1 MTTFDIKFNN
11 NTANNTN
18 NGNIYSK
25 MLDDIIL
32 DTVMKNNSYL
42 FTKTKKEKEADLIDA
57 MFADIDNTYIDK
69 SLKGDDLF
77 TKACKTLASYYN
89 KSKAKKNIT
98 LGKIYRLSDGTAII
112 FYDDEIQIG
121 TDIYSY
127 ADFNNFDFISSLT
140 PEKKK
145 IIIEINIK
153 L

>member
-11 NTANNTN
+11 NTANTTN

-42 FTKTKKEKEADLIDA
+42 YTSTKKEKEATLIDA
-57 MFADIDNTYIDK
+57 MFDSLDNTYIRK
-69 SLKGDDLF
+69 SLKSDDLF
-77 TKACKTLASYYN
+77 TKACKILAGYN
-89 KSKAKKNIT
+89 KKKAKGIT
-98 LGKIYRLSDGTAII
+98 LGKIYRLADGTAII

-127 ADFNNFDFISSLT
+127 SDFDNFDFISSLT

>member
-11 NTANNTN
+11 TTKNIN

-32 DTVMKNNSYL
+32 DTVKKNNDYL
-42 FTKTKKEKEADLIDA
+42 FKLKKDKDADLIDA
-57 MFADIDNTYIDK
+57 MFDSIDHTYICK
-69 SLKGDDLF
+69 SLKDGDVF
-77 TKACKTLASYYN
+77 TKACKILADYN
-89 KSKAKKNIT
+89 KKKAKNII
-98 LGKIYRLSDGTAII
+98 LGKIYRFSNGTPII

-127 ADFNNFDFISSLT
+127 TDFGNFDFISSLT

-145 IIIEINIK
+145 IIIDINIK

>member
-1 MTTFDIKFNN
+1 MITTYDIKFNN
-11 NTANNTN
+11 TTNNAN

-32 DTVMKNNSYL
+32 DTIMKNNSYL
-42 FTKTKKEKEADLIDA
+42 YDAKKKEADLIDA
-57 MFADIDNTYIDK
+57 MFANIDNTYINK
-69 SLKGDDLF
+69 PLKGDDLF
-77 TKACKTLASYYN
+77 TKACKVLAGYN
-89 KSKAKKNIT
+89 KKKAKGIT
-98 LGKIYRLSDGTAII
+98 LGKVYRLTDGTAII

-121 TDIYSY
+121 TDLYSY
-127 ADFNNFDFISSLT
+127 ADFDDYSFISGLT

>member
-11 NTANNTN
+11 NTANTTN

-42 FTKTKKEKEADLIDA
+42 LNKTKKEKEATLIDA
-57 MFADIDNTYIDK
+57 MFADIDHATYIDK

-77 TKACKTLASYYN
+77 TKACKILAGYN
-89 KSKAKKNIT
+89 KKKAKGIT

-121 TDIYSY
+121 TDLYSY
-127 ADFNNFDFISSLT
+127 ADFNNFDFISGLT

>member
-11 NTANNTN
+11 NTANTTN

-25 MLDDIIL
+25 MLDNIIL

-42 FTKTKKEKEADLIDA
+42 FTKTKKEKEANLIDA
-57 MFADIDNTYIDK
+57 MFADIDNTYICK

-77 TKACKTLASYYN
+77 TKACKILAGYN
-89 KSKAKKNIT
+89 KKKAKGIT
-98 LGKIYRLSDGTAII
+98 LGKLYRLSDGTAII

-121 TDIYSY
+121 TDLYSY
-127 ADFNNFDFISSLT
+127 SDFDNFDFISSLA

>member
-11 NTANNTN
+11 NTANTTN

-42 FTKTKKEKEADLIDA
+42 YKTKKEKEADLIDA
-57 MFADIDNTYIDK
+57 MFANIGHTYIDK
-69 SLKGDDLF
+69 SLKSDDLF
-77 TKACKTLASYYN
+77 TKACKILAGYN
-89 KSKAKKNIT
+89 KKKAKGIT
-98 LGKIYRLSDGTAII
+98 LGKVYRLTDGTAII

-121 TDIYSY
+121 TDLYSY
-127 ADFNNFDFISSLT
+127 ADFNDYNFISGLT

>member
-11 NTANNTN
+11 NTKNIN

-32 DTVMKNNSYL
+32 DTVMKDNSYL

-57 MFADIDNTYIDK
+57 MFDSIDHTYIYK
-69 SLKGDDLF
+69 PLKDSDVF
-77 TKACKTLASYYN
+77 AKACKILADYN
-89 KSKAKKNIT
+89 KKKADNII
-98 LGKIYRLSDGTAII
+98 LGNIYRFSNGTPII

-127 ADFNNFDFISSLT
+127 TDFNDFDFISSLT

-145 IIIEINIK
+145 IIIDINIK

>member
-11 NTANNTN
+11 STANTTN

-25 MLDDIIL
+25 MLDNIIL
-32 DTVMKNNSYL
+32 DTVMKNNSCLY
-42 FTKTKKEKEADLIDA
+42 KTKKEKEADLIDA
-57 MFADIDNTYIDK
+57 MFADIDHTYIGE
-69 SLKGDDLF
+69 SLKSDDLF
-77 TKACKTLASYYN
+77 TKACKILAGYN
-89 KSKAKKNIT
+89 KKKAKGVT

-121 TDIYSY
+121 TDLYSY
-127 ADFNNFDFISSLT
+127 SDFNNFDFISGLT

>member
-11 NTANNTN
+11 STANTTN

-42 FTKTKKEKEADLIDA
+42 CKTKKEKEADLIDA
-57 MFADIDNTYIDK
+57 MFADIDHTYISK
-69 SLKGDDLF
+69 SLKSDDLF
-77 TKACKTLASYYN
+77 TKACKILASYN
-89 KSKAKKNIT
+89 KKKDKDII
-98 LGKIYRLSDGTAII
+98 LGKVYRLSDGTAII

-121 TDIYSY
+121 TDLYSY
-127 ADFNNFDFISSLT
+127 ADFDNFDFISGLT

>member
-11 NTANNTN
+11 TTKNIN

-32 DTVMKNNSYL
+32 DTVKKNNDYL
-42 FTKTKKEKEADLIDA
+42 FKLKKDKDADLIDA
-57 MFADIDNTYIDK
+57 MFDSIDHTYICK
-69 SLKGDDLF
+69 SLKDSDVF
-77 TKACKTLASYYN
+77 TKACKILADYN
-89 KSKAKKNIT
+89 KKKAKNII
-98 LGKIYRLSDGTAII
+98 LGKIYRFSNGTPII

-127 ADFNNFDFISSLT
+127 TDFGNFDFISSLT

-145 IIIEINIK
+145 IIIDINIK

>member
-11 NTANNTN
+11 NTANTTN

-32 DTVMKNNSYL
+32 DTIMKNNSYL
-42 FTKTKKEKEADLIDA
+42 RTNTKKEKEADLIDA
-57 MFADIDNTYIDK
+57 MFADIDHTYIDK
-69 SLKGDDLF
+69 PLKGDDLF
-77 TKACKTLASYYN
+77 TKACKILANYN
-89 KSKAKKNIT
+89 KKKAKDIT
-98 LGKIYRLSDGTAII
+98 LGKIYRLADGTAII

-127 ADFNNFDFISSLT
+127 ADFDNFDFISSLT

-145 IIIEINIK
+145 IIIDINIK

>member
-1 MTTFDIKFNN
+1 MITTYDIKFNN
-11 NTANNTN
+11 TTNNAN

-32 DTVMKNNSYL
+32 DTVIKNNSYL
-42 FTKTKKEKEADLIDA
+42 RNAKKEKEATLIDA
-57 MFADIDNTYIDK
+57 MFAKIDNTYINK

-77 TKACKTLASYYN
+77 TKACKILAGYN
-89 KSKAKKNIT
+89 KKKAKGIT
-98 LGKIYRLSDGTAII
+98 LGKVYRLADGTAII

-121 TDIYSY
+121 TDLYSY
-127 ADFNNFDFISSLT
+127 TDFNDYSFISGLT

>member
-11 NTANNTN
+11 NTANTTN

-42 FTKTKKEKEADLIDA
+42 YTSAKKEKEANLIDA
-57 MFADIDNTYIDK
+57 MFADINHTYIDK
-69 SLKGDDLF
+69 SLKSDDLF
-77 TKACKTLASYYN
+77 TKACKILAGYN
-89 KSKAKKNIT
+89 KKKAKGIT
-98 LGKIYRLSDGTAII
+98 LGKLYRLTDGTAII

-127 ADFNNFDFISSLT
+127 SDFDNFDFISSLT

>member
-11 NTANNTN
+11 NTANTTN

-42 FTKTKKEKEADLIDA
+42 YDTKKEKETTLIDA
-57 MFADIDNTYIDK
+57 MFANIGHTYIDK
-69 SLKGDDLF
+69 PLKGDDLF
-77 TKACKTLASYYN
+77 TKACKVLAGYN
-89 KSKAKKNIT
+89 KKKAKGIT
-98 LGKIYRLSDGTAII
+98 LGKVYRLTDGTAII

-121 TDIYSY
+121 TDLYSY
-127 ADFNNFDFISSLT
+127 ADFNDYSFISGLT

>member
-11 NTANNTN
+11 STANTTN

-25 MLDDIIL
+25 MLDNIIL

-42 FTKTKKEKEADLIDA
+42 YKTKKEKEADLIDA
-57 MFADIDNTYIDK
+57 MFADIDHTYISE
-69 SLKGDDLF
+69 SLKSDNLF
-77 TKACKTLASYYN
+77 TKACKVLAGYN
-89 KSKAKKNIT
+89 KKKAKGIT

-121 TDIYSY
+121 TDLYSY
-127 ADFNNFDFISSLT
+127 ADFNNFDFISGLT

>member
-11 NTANNTN
+11 NTANTTN

-42 FTKTKKEKEADLIDA
+42 YKTKKEKEADLIDA
-57 MFADIDNTYIDK
+57 MFANIGHTYIGK
-69 SLKGDDLF
+69 SLKSDDLF
-77 TKACKTLASYYN
+77 TKACKILAGYN
-89 KSKAKKNIT
+89 KKKAKGIT
-98 LGKIYRLSDGTAII
+98 LGKVYRLTDGTAII

-121 TDIYSY
+121 TDLYSY
-127 ADFNNFDFISSLT
+127 ADFDDYNFISGLT

>member
-1 MTTFDIKFNN
+1 MITTYDIKFNN
-11 NTANNTN
+11 TTNNAN

-32 DTVMKNNSYL
+32 DTVIKNNSYL
-42 FTKTKKEKEADLIDA
+42 RNAKKEKEATLIDA
-57 MFADIDNTYIDK
+57 MFAKIDNTYINK

-77 TKACKTLASYYN
+77 TKACKILAGYN
-89 KSKAKKNIT
+89 KKKAKGIT
-98 LGKIYRLSDGTAII
+98 LGKVYRLADGTAII

-121 TDIYSY
+121 TDLYSY
-127 ADFNNFDFISSLT
+127 ADFDDYNFISGLT